1 MRGQSTN
8 ILSYCTVGY
17 FVFKKKNLFHRLAVH
32 TMLLYLLCFSCLMR
46 NEQKHLA
53 GKKQLDNK

>member
-17 FVFKKKNLFHRLAVH
+17 FVFKKKPVSQVSCAHYASVSALLFLP
-32 TMLLYLLCFSCLMR
+32 Y
-46 NEQKHLA
+46 EK
-53 GKKQLDNK
+53 